1 LATSIYSYK
10 ATLQLIAEILSFQPN
25 ETELK
30 QLLHATKTDWEA
42 VVKIASKHLV
52 LTTVYC
58 RLKQKRL
65 LGTLPED
72 LRVYLKEL
80 TTINRNRNLTL
91 LNEIKEISTLLN
103 AHEINHVFLKGCALL
118 VGNYYK
124 DFGERM
130 IGDIDIL
137 VESDH
142 IEKAFQLLALH
153 GYTKSI
159 TFNYE
164 AKNYRHL
171 PRQISEDKFGAV
183 ELHKHI
189 LDDKHSYLIDIDIV
203 ISNKTIVNSVAI
215 PSVDNL
221 IFNTILAHQINDMG
235 HYYNTLHYKYVY
247 DCLVL
252 NLEANKA
259 ILKKLSQEKYS
270 SNFLS
275 LMNIHFPE
283 IEISISTFRLKVRRA
298 LFKLKLNHKKFRVFS
313 YKFKYVNHSISNRL
327 KLMIYNK
334 SYRNHILFNKIYKN
348 S

>member
-1 LATSIYSYK
+1 LATSSNSYK
-10 ATLQLIAEILSFQPN
+10 IILQLIADILSFQPN
-25 ETELK
+25 ETELRL
-30 QLLHATKTDWEA
+30 LLHATKTDWED

-58 RLKQKRL
+58 RLKQKKL
-65 LGTLPED
+65 LDLLPED
-72 LRVYLKEL
+72 LRIYLKEL

-91 LNEIKEISTLLN
+91 LNEIKEISSLLK

-118 VGNYYK
+118 AGDYFK

-137 VESDH
+137 VEADH
-142 IEKAFQLLALH
+142 LEQAFNLLTLH

-164 AKNYRHL
+164 VKNYRHL
-171 PRQISEDKFGAV
+171 PRQVSEDKFGAV

-189 LDDKHSYLIDIDIV
+189 LDDRHSYLTDTDSV
-203 ISNKTIVNSVAI
+203 LSNKTIVNNVAI

-221 IFNTILAHQINDMG
+221 IWITILAHQLNDLG
-235 HYYNTLHYKYVY
+235 NYYNTLHYKYVY

-252 NLEANKA
+252 NLEANKEL
-259 ILKKLSQEKYS
+259 LKKLSQEKYA

-275 LMNIHFPE
+275 LMNVHFPE
-283 IEISISTFRLKVRRA
+283 IEISINTFRLKVRRT
-298 LFKLKLNHKKFRVFS
+298 LFILKLDHRKFRVFS
-313 YKFKYVNHSISNRL
+313 HKLKYVNHSISDRL
-327 KLMIYNK
+327 SLMIYNK
-334 SYRNHILFNKIYKN
+334 SYRNHILSNKHL
-348 S
+348 